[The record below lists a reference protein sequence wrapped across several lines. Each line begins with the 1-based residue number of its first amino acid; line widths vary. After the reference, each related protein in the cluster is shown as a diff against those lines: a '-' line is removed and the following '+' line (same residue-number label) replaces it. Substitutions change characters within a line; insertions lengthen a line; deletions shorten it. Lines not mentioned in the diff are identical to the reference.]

1 MTDMDHD
8 RLHTLAERGRDEFR
22 HFLVMFVYLWVVFG
36 LFVLNE
42 TVILGER
49 HVNFTAQGF
58 ALINAAV
65 MAKVMLIAEAL
76 KLGRRFE
83 HLPLIYP
90 VLYKSAA
97 FAAVFIAFHAVERI
111 LIGVLGGHSVA
122 DSLPRIGGG
131 TWSGVLTV
139 WAIATISLLPF
150 FALREIGRILGE
162 GRLWDLMFRRA
173 PGRREPAEATA
184 AGESRSC

>member
-1 MTDMDHD
+1 MDHD
-8 RLHTLAERGRDEFR
+8 RLPKLAERGRDEFR
-22 HFLVMFVYLWVVFG
+22 RFLVMFVYLWVVFG

-49 HVNFTAQGF
+49 HVSFAAQGF

-83 HLPLIYP
+83 RLPLIYP
-90 VLYKSAA
+90 VVYKSAA
-97 FAAVFIAFHAVERI
+97 FAAVFIAFHTLERI
-111 LIGVLGGHSVA
+111 LVGLLGGHSVA

-131 TWSGVLTV
+131 SWSGMLTV
-139 WAIATISLLPF
+139 WAIMTISLLPF

-162 GRLWDLMFRRA
+162 GMLWSLMFRRA
-173 PGRREPAEATA
+173 AEREKPADAAA
-184 AGESRSC
+184 AGESRLC

>member
-1 MTDMDHD
+1 MDND
-8 RLHTLAERGRDEFR
+8 RLHKLAERGIDELR
-22 HFLVMFVYLWVVFG
+22 RFLIMFVYLWVVIG

-49 HVNFTAQGF
+49 HINFTAQGF

-65 MAKVMLIAEAL
+65 MAKIMLIAEAL

-90 VLYKSAA
+90 VVHKSAA
-97 FAAVFIAFHAVERI
+97 FAAVFIAFHTLERI
-111 LIGVLGGHSVA
+111 LVGVLGGHSVV
-122 DSLPRIGGG
+122 DSMPRIGGG
-131 TWSGVLTV
+131 SWSGVLTV
-139 WAIATISLLPF
+139 WAIMTISLVPF
-150 FALREIGRILGE
+150 FALREIGRIIGE

-173 PGRREPAEATA
+173 PERREPAEAA
-184 AGESRSC
+184 SAGESRSC

>member
-1 MTDMDHD
+1 MNHD
-8 RLHTLAERGRDEFR
+8 RLHKLAERGLDEFR
-22 HFLVMFVYLWVVFG
+22 RFLVMFVYLWVVFG

-49 HVNFTAQGF
+49 HLNFAAQGF

-65 MAKVMLIAEAL
+65 MAKIMLIAEAL

-90 VLYKSAA
+90 VVHKSAL
-97 FAAVFIAFHAVERI
+97 FAAVFIVFHALERI
-111 LIGVLGGHSVA
+111 LVGVLGGRSVA
-122 DSLPRIGGG
+122 DSMPHIGGG

-139 WAIATISLLPF
+139 WAIMTISLLPF
-150 FALREIGRILGE
+150 FALREIGRIIGE
-162 GRLWDLMFRRA
+162 GRLWDLMFRQTAERGDRA
-173 PGRREPAEATA
+173 KAVA
-184 AGESRSC
+184 AGESPPS

>member
-1 MTDMDHD
+1 MDDD
-8 RLHTLAERGRDEFR
+8 RLHKLAERGRDEFR
-22 HFLVMFVYLWVVFG
+22 RFLVMFVYLWVVFG

-49 HVNFTAQGF
+49 HVSFTAQGF

-90 VLYKSAA
+90 VVHKSAL

-111 LIGVLGGHSVA
+111 LVGVMGGRSVL
-122 DSLPRIGGG
+122 DSMPLIGGG
-131 TWSGVLTV
+131 TWRGVLTV
-139 WAIATISLLPF
+139 WAIMTISLLPF
-150 FALREIGRILGE
+150 FALREIGRSLGE
-162 GRLWDLMFRRA
+162 GRLWNLMFRRA
-173 PGRREPAEATA
+173 AEKEERAKAAA
-184 AGESRSC
+184 AGESRLC

>member
-1 MTDMDHD
+1 MQDD
-8 RLHTLAERGRDEFR
+8 RLHKLAERGIDEFR
-22 HFLVMFVYLWVVFG
+22 RFLVMFVYLWVVFG

-49 HVNFTAQGF
+49 HVSFTAQGF

-90 VLYKSAA
+90 VLHKSAS
-97 FAAVFIAFHAVERI
+97 FAAVFIAFHALER
-111 LIGVLGGHSVA
+111 LGVGMLGGHSVA
-122 DSLPRIGGG
+122 ASMPRIGGG
-131 TWSGVLTV
+131 SWSGVLTI
-139 WAIATISLLPF
+139 WAIMTISLLPF
-150 FALREIGRILGE
+150 FALREIGRTIGE
-162 GRLWDLMFRRA
+162 GRLWDLMFSRA
-173 PGRREPAEATA
+173 SDRAARDGAAA
-184 AGESRSC
+184 AGGSSPC